1 MAESPGVKPTKFLVL
16 IPIFLGLLGG
26 ILAYIALK
34 DYSQE
39 KANDAIYYS
48 IISTIVMIGLYV
60 IFGMIYMQNAM
71 SMIPF

>member
-1 MAESPGVKPTKFLVL
+1 MEENSEVKPTKLLVL
-16 IPIFLGLLGG
+16 VPIFLGLLGG

-48 IISTIVMIGLYV
+48 IISSVVMVGLYIV
-60 IFGMIYMQNAM
+60 FGLIYMQNAL
-71 SMIPF
+71 SMMPF